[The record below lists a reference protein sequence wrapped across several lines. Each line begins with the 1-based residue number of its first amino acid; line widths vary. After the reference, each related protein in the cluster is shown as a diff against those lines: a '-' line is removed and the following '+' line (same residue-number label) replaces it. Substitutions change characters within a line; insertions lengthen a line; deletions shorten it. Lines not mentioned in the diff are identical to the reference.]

1 MPWPRDDDDDDV
13 GEKGNDDDNGDGDNN
28 DADDD
33 DKHDNK
39 DDADDDDKS
48 GKEQVAVPATHTG
61 AAAAVGAKGYNH
73 RHRRLLSYLS
83 LSLFSSYLLYH
94 HFHYSANQDLRAIT
108 QYQDMMQPSGPKV
121 IIIRIF
127 ILIIIA
133 IIAIKFKLS

>member
-1 MPWPRDDDDDDV
+1 MQR
-13 GEKGNDDDNGDGDNN
+13 K
-28 DADDD
+28 
-33 DKHDNK
+33 
-39 DDADDDDKS
+39 
-48 GKEQVAVPATHTG
+48 HTG

-133 IIAIKFKLS
+133 IIAIKFKLSQFQC

>member
-1 MPWPRDDDDDDV
+1 MLAHL
-13 GEKGNDDDNGDGDNN
+13 KSNDDDNGGGDNN
-28 DADDD
+28 NADDD

-61 AAAAVGAKGYNH
+61 ATAAVGAKGYNH